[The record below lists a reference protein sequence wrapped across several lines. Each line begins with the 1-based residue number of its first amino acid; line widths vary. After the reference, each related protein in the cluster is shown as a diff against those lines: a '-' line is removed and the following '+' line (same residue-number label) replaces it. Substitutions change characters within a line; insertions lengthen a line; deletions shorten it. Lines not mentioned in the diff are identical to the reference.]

1 MKLIQNKENFV
12 IYIITPIKNDKED
25 LKKYI
30 KETILKIKRK
40 YKKDISG
47 FYDVE
52 VYTNNKIGM
61 IIELKKEEGLELYQD
76 IIDLN
81 IKIHKEPKIYL
92 EFDDIFIVEKFDNIY
107 TKNNRYY
114 IDSDNVDKNTFL
126 KIIEFT
132 NFIYGENLEKLKTNL
147 KLVVKN
153 SKL

>member
-114 IDSDNVDKNTFL
+114 IDADNVDKNTFL